1 VASLALA
8 LVAMP
13 EPVWSYA
20 VAPWLA
26 LAAFTGLV
34 GLKNVFGYK
43 NIGHS
48 DLYTLACD
56 GTLQTHLLAGE
67 EVSFPTYS
75 IHPASKIMPWGIAL
89 AVAKNADCG
98 SRNSAKHLRWI
109 LKGECAEA
117 DYRRFCRAVLQAHI
131 HNVTRNNIDVS

>member
-1 VASLALA
+1 
-8 LVAMP
+8 
-13 EPVWSYA
+13 
-20 VAPWLA
+20 VAPYVA
-26 LAAFTGLV
+26 LAACAGLV

-48 DLYTLACD
+48 DLYTLASD
-56 GTLQTHLLAGE
+56 GTLQTHVLAGE
-67 EVSFPTYS
+67 EVRFTTYR
-75 IHPASKIMPWGIAL
+75 IHPASKITPWGIAL
-89 AVAKNADCG
+89 AVANNADSG

-117 DYRRFCRAVLQAHI
+117 DYRRFCRAVLHAHI